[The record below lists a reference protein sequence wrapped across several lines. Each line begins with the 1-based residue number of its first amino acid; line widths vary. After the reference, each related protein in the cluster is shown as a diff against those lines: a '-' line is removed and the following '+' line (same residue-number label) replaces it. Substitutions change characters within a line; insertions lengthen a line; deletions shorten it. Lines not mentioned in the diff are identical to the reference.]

1 METKTSSFTLSDDAQ
16 KSIAGFFIALFVGA
30 LAPRA
35 IMYFVRRVMVRS
47 VREVLVVVAAGWLSE
62 RLVRLLSERTKP
74 EAPHS

>member
-1 METKTSSFTLSDDAQ
+1 MERKNAPPTLSDDAQ
-16 KSIAGFFIALFVGA
+16 KSIAGFLVALFVGA

-62 RLVRLLSERTKP
+62 RLVRMLSERTKP
-74 EAPHS
+74 ENPHS